1 MLMSRE
7 LIVQDKDESMSGNR
21 LGSLLLLMVM
31 TGFVVGCH
39 TTSMERHSY
48 EYEIL
53 SEPSG
58 ATVWTDEEEREKL
71 GVTPLASEIH
81 YETKLTNRSTA
92 AWASTIA
99 LGAAAQIGV
108 IMGAIFFLE
117 DIYPVAGGL
126 SLLGGIGA
134 GLGGWALFNHSSPET
149 YVRPLGADQWTS
161 LSVRDE
167 SAYLNTLL
175 PRTLVLERDG
185 FPEREAPGPARE
197 QISMTDL
204 ALDPSTAVAQ
214 RSQPRQRAQSAPPA
228 QTQPRAPVASM
239 SDHVIGAPQPNAH
252 ALVVGIE
259 NYRSITPTP
268 GARDDAERFARMLED
283 SLNVPERNIHLLTDE
298 NATRG
303 DILARIDWL
312 KNNVSSDARIYF
324 FFSGHGSPD
333 VQSGESYILPYE
345 SQPETL
351 GFTGLKMEEVLQGL
365 EQTPA
370 RDILAFVDSCFSG
383 SGDRSSLPEGTRPLV
398 PVEPVQSKPRV
409 ALFASSAANEIS
421 GNAPDSAEGLFT
433 RHLLNAI
440 GQGRADI
447 DGDGQISLAEL
458 EQYVGPRVARDA
470 RQVSREQNPML
481 SVSDE
486 LGAAENIIL
495 IWGLPRD

>member
-1 MLMSRE
+1 MIRKRLRSLFL
-7 LIVQDKDESMSGNR
+7 LI
-21 LGSLLLLMVM
+21 VM
-31 TGFVVGCH
+31 TGFVAGCH
-39 TTSMERHSY
+39 TTSTQSHSY

-53 SEPSG
+53 SDPEG
-58 ATVWTDEEEREKL
+58 ATIWTDEEEREKL

-108 IMGAIFFLE
+108 IVGAVFFLE
-117 DIYPVAGGL
+117 EVYPVAGAL

-134 GLGGWALFNHSSPET
+134 GLGGWALFNRSSPET
-149 YVRPLGADQWTS
+149 HVRPLGADQWTS

-167 SAYLNTLL
+167 SAYLSTLL
-175 PRTLVLERDG
+175 PRTLVLEADG

-197 QISMTDL
+197 QISMTDM
-204 ALDPSTAVAQ
+204 ALDPSMAVAE
-214 RSQPRQRAQSAPPA
+214 RSQPRQTHQPAPTQGQSQPDFQPES
-228 QTQPRAPVASM
+228 QPRAPVGPMA
-239 SDHVIGAPQPNAH
+239 DHVIGAPQPNAY

-365 EQTPA
+365 EQTQA

-421 GNAPDSAEGLFT
+421 GNAPNSAEGLFT